1 MHTEYW
7 WGNLL
12 ENVLLETRERD
23 ERMILRRILGRIEL
37 VQERVQ

>member
-12 ENVLLETRERD
+12 ENVSLEDRKRD
-23 ERMILRRILGRIEL
+23 GEYY
-37 VQERVQ
+37 